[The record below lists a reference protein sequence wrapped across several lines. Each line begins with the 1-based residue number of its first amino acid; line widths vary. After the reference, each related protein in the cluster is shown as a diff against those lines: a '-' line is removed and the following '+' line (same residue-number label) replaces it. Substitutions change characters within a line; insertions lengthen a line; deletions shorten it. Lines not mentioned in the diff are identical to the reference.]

1 MEGLK
6 ILTRKEAAA
15 AAAAVASQGV
25 AEKRKKVLKTL
36 R

>member
-6 ILTRKEAAA
+6 ILTRKEAA